1 MSEMV
6 RVQVAANG
14 RLVVPKAFRAALG
27 LKDAGTVLMSLDDG
41 EVKIT
46 TIAKNI
52 AAAQAMYRAHVIHD
66 STSDDFLA
74 ERRKEALAERRFDE
88 AD

>member
-1 MSEMV
+1 
-6 RVQVAANG
+6 
-14 RLVVPKAFRAALG
+14 
-27 LKDAGTVLMSLDDG
+27 
-41 EVKIT
+41 VKIT